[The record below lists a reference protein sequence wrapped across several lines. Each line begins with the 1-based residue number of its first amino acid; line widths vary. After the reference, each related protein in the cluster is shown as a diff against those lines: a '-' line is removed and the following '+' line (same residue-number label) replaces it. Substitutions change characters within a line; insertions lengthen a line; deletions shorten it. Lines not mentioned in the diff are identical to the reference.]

1 MTRSDNIKEFLKYAS
16 PRLEYI
22 EHCMEKQAL
31 SPQTYLKAISKLK
44 SLNLKDDDA
53 AKLYSRLTEL
63 SKSDKLQNLATTKK
77 KSDRISAM
85 KGALEDRRK
94 SKGLTELKPRKG
106 WEAPSSKPNSKPE
119 SKEKY
124 ADLFDFN
131 AAGTDF
137 LTHIRTQGRDAA
149 KPYAAKFKS
158 GFLADPRVIQ
168 EAANRGITPEAL
180 FDEVAKY
187 YASGFRGAPGANS
200 RGLRGLFDAA
210 TEGKYYNYKRS
221 PLEPITD
228 WTKDHPIATPLIA
241 AGVTNIPTA
250 GISYAIG
257 SSNGEDRGVAN
268 ADAYYRAIMA
278 HQASALQNANGDLL
292 SRLAN
297 VFGAG
302 DLNKIIDGYY
312 N

>member
-22 EHCMEKQAL
+22 DHCMEKQAL
-31 SPQTYLKAISKLK
+31 SAKTVLSAIKKFRALSNEQQKVYSGQLKQIDDALK
-44 SLNLKDDDA
+44 GKNLNLNKKNVESVLTQRRSDL
-53 AKLYSRLTEL
+53 KLEKPKVSRDW
-63 SKSDKLQNLATTKK
+63 SPS
-77 KSDRISAM
+77 S
-85 KGALEDRRK
+85 GK
-94 SKGLTELKPRKG
+94 SKEN
-106 WEAPSSKPNSKPE
+106 A
-119 SKEKY
+119 KY

-158 GFLADPRVIQ
+158 DFLADSRVIQ

-187 YASGFRGAPGANS
+187 FASGFRGAPGANS

-221 PLEPITD
+221 PLEPVTD
-228 WTKDHPIATPLIA
+228 WAKDHPIATPLIA

>member
-31 SPQTYLKAISKLK
+31 SPQTYLSVIKRLRSVDGKVQELHPSLKALSESKY
-44 SLNLKDDDA
+44 LKDLD
-53 AKLYSRLTEL
+53 
-63 SKSDKLQNLATTKK
+63 LATMDPKDQIK
-77 KSDRISAM
+77 AVGK
-85 KGALEDRRK
+85 ALKDRRK
-94 SKGLTELKPRKG
+94 SKGLTELKPKKG
-106 WEAPSSKPNSKPE
+106 WEPPSSKPTPKPE
-119 SKEKY
+119 AKEKY

-149 KPYAAKFKS
+149 KPYADKFKS
-158 GFLADPRVIQ
+158 GFLADSRVIQ

-210 TEGKYYNYKRS
+210 TDGKYYNYKRS
-221 PLEPITD
+221 PFEPITD
-228 WTKDHPIATPLIA
+228 WAKDHPIATPLIA
-241 AGVTNIPTA
+241 AGITNIPTA
-250 GISYAIG
+250 GFSYAIG

>member
-31 SPQTYLKAISKLK
+31 KPQPVLSVIKRLRNLDDKTQELYPSLKALSESKYLKDL
-44 SLNLKDDDA
+44 D
-53 AKLYSRLTEL
+53 
-63 SKSDKLQNLATTKK
+63 LATMDPKAQREAVK
-77 KSDRISAM
+77 N
-85 KGALEDRRK
+85 ALGERRK
-94 SKGLTELKPRKG
+94 SKGLTKLKPKKG
-106 WEAPSSKPNSKPE
+106 WEPPASKPK

-124 ADLFDFN
+124 EDLFDYGT
-131 AAGTDF
+131 AGTDYIAH
-137 LTHIRTQGRDAA
+137 LKTLGNVSKDAK
-149 KPYAAKFKS
+149 KPYLDNFRS
-158 GFLADPRVIQ
+158 SFVSDPRVTQ
-168 EAANRGITPEAL
+168 EATRRGITADAL

-187 YASGFRGAPGANS
+187 YASGFRGAPGANA
-200 RGLRGLFDAA
+200 RGLRRLFDDA
-210 TEGKYYNYKRS
+210 TDGKYYNYKSS
-221 PLEPITD
+221 PFEPVAD
-228 WTKDHPIATPLIA
+228 WAKEHPVATPLIA
-241 AGVTNIPTA
+241 AGLTNIPTA

-257 SSNGEDRGVAN
+257 SNSGEERGVAN
-268 ADAYYRAIMA
+268 ADAYYRMLMA
-278 HQASALQNANGDLL
+278 QQASALQNANGDLL